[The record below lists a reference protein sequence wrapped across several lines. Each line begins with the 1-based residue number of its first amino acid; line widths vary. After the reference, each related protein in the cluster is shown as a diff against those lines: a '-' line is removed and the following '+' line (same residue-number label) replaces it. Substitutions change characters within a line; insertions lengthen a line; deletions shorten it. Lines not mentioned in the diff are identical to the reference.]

1 MKIFFHSAACYF
13 RAQNFTHK
21 SSNDRVIRHL
31 ISHLN
36 CFAAG
41 IFFGTCILHMI
52 PEVGKKVEKAFPSDY
67 PIGHLI
73 FALGF
78 FFVFFIEQMV
88 TMCCMKKT
96 VPAGDNHEDH
106 DHDEAK
112 K

>member
-1 MKIFFHSAACYF
+1 
-13 RAQNFTHK
+13 
-21 SSNDRVIRHL
+21 
-31 ISHLN
+31 
-36 CFAAG
+36 
-41 IFFGTCILHMI
+41 MI

-112 K
+112 NDSINSKLLRKFCRNIYELILIEMTAKFQL